1 MKTAKDKAEYA
12 VEDLKYELEQKSK
25 VDEVVAGLEKEV
37 KFQMENGVTLKKEKE
52 RLQQHVQE
60 LEAHI

>member
-1 MKTAKDKAEYA
+1 LKIAKDKAEFA

>member
-1 MKTAKDKAEYA
+1 MKIAKDKAEFA